1 MPGQGLGQLLRQFL
15 KGIAAGGFFLH
26 GGSFGRRLFAARRQG
41 CVQFMQERLGAFRCG
56 LVPQLHGKT
65 GGRLRGRR
73 GLRLHR
79 IVWGHDRLAHGFRFA
94 AGGRPSERHGAFP
107 LLAGGELHGIPL
119 FIFAVN
125 IGLRFRLRGRLILRK
140 QRFACGGKLGS
151 LPPGDGKPCVGS
163 GQAGHLARFLC
174 FRLLPGLFRNLPVF
188 YRGWLALIRVIGFQL
203 VIDIVLFAAEQ
214 AGKKAFFLCS
224 VVAGRLLL
232 AQFHLVR
239 FILQPGQL
247 FFQLLGALVFHPA
260 ADRNIDRLKLPGIGS
275 ISKAKQA
282 LFLRGLLALLLGL
295 HIIRNNGHAGAKK
308 VGKIFFSFIQVLA
321 VRFRH
326 PAAQKG
332 FNDAGAGGIP

>member
-1 MPGQGLGQLLRQFL
+1 M
-15 KGIAAGGFFLH
+15 
-26 GGSFGRRLFAARRQG
+26 
-41 CVQFMQERLGAFRCG
+41 
-56 LVPQLHGKT
+56 
-65 GGRLRGRR
+65 
-73 GLRLHR
+73 
-79 IVWGHDRLAHGFRFA
+79 
-94 AGGRPSERHGAFP
+94 
-107 LLAGGELHGIPL
+107 
-119 FIFAVN
+119 
-125 IGLRFRLRGRLILRK
+125 
-140 QRFACGGKLGS
+140 
-151 LPPGDGKPCVGS
+151 
-163 GQAGHLARFLC
+163 
-174 FRLLPGLFRNLPVF
+174 
-188 YRGWLALIRVIGFQL
+188 
-203 VIDIVLFAAEQ
+203 LFAAEQ

-239 FILQPGQL
+239 FILWQNLLQPGQL

-282 LFLRGLLALLLGL
+282 LFLGSLLALLLGL

>member
-1 MPGQGLGQLLRQFL
+1 M
-15 KGIAAGGFFLH
+15 
-26 GGSFGRRLFAARRQG
+26 
-41 CVQFMQERLGAFRCG
+41 
-56 LVPQLHGKT
+56 
-65 GGRLRGRR
+65 
-73 GLRLHR
+73 
-79 IVWGHDRLAHGFRFA
+79 
-94 AGGRPSERHGAFP
+94 
-107 LLAGGELHGIPL
+107 
-119 FIFAVN
+119 
-125 IGLRFRLRGRLILRK
+125 
-140 QRFACGGKLGS
+140 
-151 LPPGDGKPCVGS
+151 
-163 GQAGHLARFLC
+163 
-174 FRLLPGLFRNLPVF
+174 
-188 YRGWLALIRVIGFQL
+188 
-203 VIDIVLFAAEQ
+203 LFAAEQ

-282 LFLRGLLALLLGL
+282 LFLGSLLALLRGL

-326 PAAQKG
+326 HAAQKG